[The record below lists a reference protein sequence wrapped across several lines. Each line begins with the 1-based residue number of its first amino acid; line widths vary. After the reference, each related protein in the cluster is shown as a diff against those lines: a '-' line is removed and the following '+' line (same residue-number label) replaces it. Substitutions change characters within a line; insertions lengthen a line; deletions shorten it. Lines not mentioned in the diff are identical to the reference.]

1 MSEPAIAPK
10 PMSEFR
16 SIMISFLSIEPVLIA
31 QLAKKIEA
39 YMKSQ
44 EFPETTTTSFL
55 KLFGLP
61 RGLKKA
67 ISKHLSE
74 TVRITG
80 EVKKESVALI
90 AEVSKEE
97 E

>member
-1 MSEPAIAPK
+1 
-10 PMSEFR
+10 MSEFR
-16 SIMISFLSIEPVLIA
+16 SVIQSFLNTEPLLIA

-39 YMKSQ
+39 YMKNQ
-44 EFPETTTTSFL
+44 GMPVTTTTSFL

-67 ISKHLSE
+67 IAAHLSD
-74 TVRITG
+74 TVIISG
-80 EVKKESVALI
+80 EVKKESVGL
-90 AEVSKEE
+90 VSAQMGEE